1 MIIFQWSFSP
11 GVDSVLCLDLFCTP
25 VVVEEEPAPEQ
36 LCSEAAAKV
45 MTSSHCVVRNAGT
58 MLPYGNVCLRNKT
71 RQNKT
76 KWQQQEREKN
86 EMIKNIFK

>member
-1 MIIFQWSFSP
+1 M
-11 GVDSVLCLDLFCTP
+11 CLDLFCTP
-25 VVVEEEPAPEQ
+25 VVVKEEPAPEQ

-45 MTSSHCVVRNAGT
+45 MAGGVVQNTGT
-58 MLPYGNVCLRNKT
+58 VLPHGNVCLQNKT
-71 RQNKT
+71 RLNKT